1 MSKIIQAVNSM
12 ISNTDLIGN
21 VLFGQNKEVFFNY
34 KNKYKW
40 SIKEQEDDS
49 YSLWFYKSELSIE
62 SLAQIDNEEWEEIAM
77 MHYSTSDLSSKEAN
91 ASFKE
96 LYRIVKEKVFGMD
109 KVLDDI
115 IKDMDD
121 LPF

>member
-12 ISNTDLIGN
+12 ISNSNLLEDVVYGHN
-21 VLFGQNKEVFFNY
+21 NEVFFEY

-40 SIKEQEDDS
+40 SIKQQDEG
-49 YSLWFYKSELSIE
+49 YSLWFYRTELSIE
-62 SLAQIDNEEWEEIAM
+62 SLAQIENEEWEQINM
-77 MHYSTSDLSSKEAN
+77 IHYSTKDLASKEAY
-91 ASFKE
+91 ASFEE

-109 KVLDDI
+109 KILDEI